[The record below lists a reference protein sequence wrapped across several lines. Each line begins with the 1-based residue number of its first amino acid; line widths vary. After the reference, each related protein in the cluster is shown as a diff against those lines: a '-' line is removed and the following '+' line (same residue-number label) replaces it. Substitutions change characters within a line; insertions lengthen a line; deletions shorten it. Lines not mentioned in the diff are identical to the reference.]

1 MAIDQNAYSPKEF
14 QFLIGGQAAWNT
26 QLLTALYAL
35 DVDSVGFPSF
45 GTNQVLDTRS
55 GGRVLYASDLFQTQ
69 AAQVTEI
76 SVSGTVKADT
86 MSLLLANITND
97 NSGTYAVA
105 GNYEPP
111 ALGSGTTGLTAADFK
126 LMTIVYSSPL
136 TDSDLV
142 FEDCVCTALTLNGDM
157 GTEAGRVKFTAT
169 FKTGTKPHNLSL
181 ASEAVDTAI
190 GTGDV
195 TMTGWGDDTYR
206 KICGVNQ
213 LVVNSFSLNLENDA
227 IFTGIDSNGN
237 FEAVTRASEFVA
249 TADFNIKY
257 DVRSEPMINSWQTQT
272 GDSGV
277 TLMNPDGSLDDGTF
291 GFAFNKSAYTNC
303 AWAEGD
309 VMNLDVSVKAL
320 GNRASL
326 SDAIVEIAI

>member
-26 QLLTALYAL
+26 ELLSALYAL
-35 DVDSVGFPSF
+35 DVDSVGFPTI
-45 GTNQVLDTRS
+45 GTNQSLDVRT
-55 GGRVLYASDLFQTQ
+55 GGRVLYASDLYQTQ

-76 SVSGTVKADT
+76 SVSGTAKKAT

-97 NSGTYAVA
+97 NSGTYSVL

-136 TDSDLV
+136 SNSDLV

-157 GTEAGRVKFTAT
+157 GTEAGRVKFSAT
-169 FKTGTKPHNLSL
+169 FKTGTKPHDLSL
-181 ASEAVDTAI
+181 TSEAVDTVI
-190 GTGDV
+190 GTDDV
-195 TMTGWGDDTYR
+195 TMTSWGTSAYR
-206 KICGVNQ
+206 KVCGVDD
-213 LVVNSFSLNLENDA
+213 LIVNSFSLNLENDA
-227 IFTGIDSNGN
+227 VFTGIDTNGN
-237 FEAVTRASEFVA
+237 FEAVSRASEFVA

-257 DVRSEPMINSWQTQT
+257 DTNSEPMMAAWQTQT
-272 GDSGV
+272 GDSGI
-277 TLMNPDGSLDDGTF
+277 TLMNDDSSLTDGTF

-309 VMNLDVSVKAL
+309 VMNMDISVKAL
-320 GNRASL
+320 GNRSSL
-326 SDAIVEIAI
+326 TDAIVEVAI